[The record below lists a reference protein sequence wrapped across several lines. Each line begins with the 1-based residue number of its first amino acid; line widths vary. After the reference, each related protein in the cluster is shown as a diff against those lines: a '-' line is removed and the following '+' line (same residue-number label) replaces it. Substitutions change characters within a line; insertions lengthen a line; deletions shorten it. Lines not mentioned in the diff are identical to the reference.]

1 MARKAQLVTEEQFK
15 NLVIEYVS
23 NLSDDD
29 LEEFDHD
36 LLTSLMNGD
45 IYDTMTTLV
54 MMSTLKKVENDW
66 SKIAFDL
73 ENCYID
79 PADKQDHWELGF
91 QTLNTGFTYLGVIA
105 GGDWEHPVYAI
116 IYHDGNTFR
125 GYVPTKGNCFNPITK
140 TAFGSEYAEIEDEVD
155 EIELRYKGLKALGI
169 DVDSMTE
176 DAIDKA
182 VSQLD
187 FDFVSIRKDIE
198 ARIAVDGVYS
208 KQINTS
214 KIESVIEKVKKTEYT
229 IDIESYGGNGT
240 KVIVYGKTPIPLD
253 DPFAYQP
260 EKSEYHEVIS
270 VYEYKHMVDIAKEM
284 LKENMGLVD
293 FITIAEQSDNVENLV
308 SSAKRSIMAKRVAEA
323 SRKLFGD
330 D

>member
-15 NLVIEYVS
+15 SLVIEYVS

-29 LEEFDHD
+29 LEEFDSD

-45 IYDTMTTLV
+45 IYSTMTTLV
-54 MMSTLKKVENDW
+54 MMSTLKKVESDW

-79 PADKQDHWELGF
+79 PADKNDHWELGF
-91 QTLNTGFTYLGVIA
+91 QTLNNGFTYLGVIA

-125 GYVPTKGNCFNPITK
+125 GYVPTKGNCFNPVTK

-155 EIELRYKGLKALGI
+155 EIELGYKGLIALGI
-169 DVDSMTE
+169 TVDSMSET
-176 DAIDKA
+176 DIFKA
-182 VSQLD
+182 YDLLD

-198 ARIAVDGVYS
+198 SRIALSGVYS
-208 KQINTS
+208 SQIDTL
-214 KIESVIEKVKKTEYT
+214 KIESVIEKVKKMEYT
-229 IDIESYGGNGT
+229 FDIESYGGNGQT
-240 KVIVYGKTPIPLD
+240 VVVYGKSHIPYD
-253 DPFAYQP
+253 DPFAQQP
-260 EKSEYHEVIS
+260 TKSEYHEVIS
-270 VYEYKHMVDIAKEM
+270 VYEYKHMVNIAKEM
-284 LKENMGLVD
+284 LKEKMSLED

-308 SSAKRSIMAKRVAEA
+308 SAAKRSIMTKRVAEA